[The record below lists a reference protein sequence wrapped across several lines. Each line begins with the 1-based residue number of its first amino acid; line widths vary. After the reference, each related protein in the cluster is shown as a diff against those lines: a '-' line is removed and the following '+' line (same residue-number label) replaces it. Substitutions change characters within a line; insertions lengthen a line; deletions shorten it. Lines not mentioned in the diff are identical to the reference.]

1 MTDPVIGTDGY
12 TYERLAIV
20 HWLEEHHTSPITR
33 APMSVEDLRPNRSV
47 SDAIA
52 ELAGAKTE
60 EVLPEKA
67 PLLIKYSNQQVP
79 QANIC
84 HVSVEVPDGQADP
97 IHASFVVDI
106 SGSMNAEVKPHGGEA
121 SGHNVLDVACHGINT
136 AIAGMRECDTIEIV
150 AFSSTARVVLSR
162 RKMDLGGKACAK
174 IALAGLSP
182 GGSTNI
188 WDGICTACINLPE
201 NGLVFL
207 LTDGQPNIT
216 PPRGELHSLNTLLD
230 EGRKFTLNTFGFG
243 YNLNTQL
250 LYRLARATQGSYSF
264 IPDIGLVGTVFI
276 HAMANALVTC
286 RSQALLNVQTSGA
299 VHGLCAEAI
308 KTSWGYQIP
317 IGPLCCGQNREF
329 LFHSDTPIRVTME
342 NSTVQ
347 EDSSLHITS
356 DRQRVALGI
365 LECNRLATTSTEQ
378 AKYHLQELIE
388 SISDGPIKQDLCG
401 QVMEAI
407 VKDAYHKWGRH
418 FLPSVSLAH
427 ETQTCNNFLDPGLQN
442 YGGQTFKEV
451 RDRLADIF
459 GDLKAPEPSLRQ
471 QVVARAR
478 AEGRVVGTQLESMR
492 IYSNSSAPCFAG
504 ACRVNMADG
513 TRLPCA
519 DIRKGHVVQ
528 TREGPK
534 VISMVLKTFT
544 QNYNTKLCRLG
555 KLFATPT
562 HPVRHW
568 GNWTFPHTL
577 SEPQDMPCEAVFSF
591 LLEDRTASMFIED
604 IECITLAHGIENDSV
619 AEHSFFGT
627 EEIVY
632 AMCNVYNNTQSE
644 NHMSDNGVVEITGV
658 QRDSETGW
666 VIGLIST

>member
-1 MTDPVIGTDGY
+1 MSDPVIGTDGY
-12 TYERLAIV
+12 TYERAAIV
-20 HWLEEHHTSPITR
+20 QWLDEHHNSPITR

-47 SDAIA
+47 ADAIV
-52 ELAGAKTE
+52 ELSSAKTE
-60 EVLPEKA
+60 EVVPEKA
-67 PLLIKYSNQQVP
+67 PLTIKYSNQQVP

-106 SGSMNAEVKPHGGEA
+106 SGSMNTEVKPHGGEA

-136 AIAGMRECDTIEIV
+136 AIAGMREYDTVEII

-162 RKMDLGGKACAK
+162 RKMDLGGKACVK
-174 IALAGLSP
+174 IALMGLSP
-182 GGSTNI
+182 SGSTNI
-188 WDGICTACINLPE
+188 WDGICTACENLPE

-207 LTDGQPNIT
+207 LTDGQPNIR
-216 PPRGELHSLNTLLD
+216 PPRGELHSIQAMID

-243 YNLNTQL
+243 YNLDTAL
-250 LYRLARATQGSYSF
+250 LYSLARTTQGSHSF

-276 HAMANALVTC
+276 HAMANALVT
-286 RSQALLNVQTSGA
+286 RRAQAVLNIQTSGA
-299 VHGLCAEAI
+299 VSGLCAETI
-308 KTSWGYQIP
+308 KTSWGYQVP

-329 LFHSDTPIRVTME
+329 LFHSDTPVVITMD
-342 NSTVQ
+342 NSIVQ
-347 EDSSLHITS
+347 EDSSLHFTS

-365 LECNRLATTSTEQ
+365 LECNRLAATSTEQ
-378 AKYHLQELIE
+378 AKYHLRELIE

-401 QVMEAI
+401 QVTEAI
-407 VKDAYHKWGRH
+407 EKDAYHKWGRH

-442 YGGQTFKEV
+442 YGGQTFKKV

-478 AEGRVVGTQLESMR
+478 AAGRVAGAQLESMR
-492 IYSNSSAPCFAG
+492 IYNNSSGPCFAG

-519 DIRKGHVVQ
+519 EIRKGHIVQ
-528 TREGPK
+528 TRGGPK
-534 VISMVLKTFT
+534 TISMVLKTYT
-544 QNYNTKLCRLG
+544 QNYLAEFCRLG
-555 KLFATPT
+555 DLFVTKNHPIRHLGKWT
-562 HPVRHW
+562 HPKLIV
-568 GNWTFPHTL
+568 
-577 SEPQDMPCEAVFSF
+577 EPQTMPCEAVFSF
-591 LLEDRTASMFIED
+591 LLEDRYESMFIED
-604 IECITLAHGIENDSV
+604 IECITLAHGVQNDSV

-627 EEIVY
+627 EEVVH
-632 AMCNVYNNTQSE
+632 AMCNTDVNVV
-644 NHMSDNGVVEITGV
+644 DNGVVEIYGV
-658 QRDSETGW
+658 ERDSETGW
-666 VIGLIST
+666 VIGLKTST